1 MKKIVKQNITI
12 KREEYN
18 NETLRKMF
26 EDNPFKIEIMDEKI
40 GHDVGSSAYRQG
52 NFIDL
57 CKGPHAN
64 TSKLRWFKLTSTS
77 QAFGELTQVERHS

>member
-12 KREEYN
+12 QREEYN

-26 EDNPFKIEIMDEKI
+26 EDNPFKIEIMDEKLPRRWLI
-40 GHDVGSSAYRQG
+40 AYRQG

-57 CKGPHAN
+57 CRSSRTN
-64 TSKLRWFKLTSTS
+64 TSSTLV
-77 QAFGELTQVERHS
+77 QIN